1 LIKEH
6 KLQLQKCYLAI
17 SDGMTLII
25 MAASVVKSND
35 LESQKILGSKQN
47 QSERIKIT
55 RVGSFEIQFKQI
67 FQV

>member
-25 MAASVVKSND
+25 MEASVVQSH
-35 LESQKILGSKQN
+35 QIL
-47 QSERIKIT
+47 I
-55 RVGSFEIQFKQI
+55 
-67 FQV
+67 